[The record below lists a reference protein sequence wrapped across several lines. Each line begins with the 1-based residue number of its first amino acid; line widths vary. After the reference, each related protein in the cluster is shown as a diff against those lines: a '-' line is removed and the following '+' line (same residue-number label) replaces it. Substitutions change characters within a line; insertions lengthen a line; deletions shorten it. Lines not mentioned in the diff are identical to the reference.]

1 MGELYGTC
9 ALLAA
14 VLFFV
19 LLQKFE
25 SRFGKVDKE
34 LGEIKK
40 RMDDLLKAQEKMAS
54 GPVRA
59 KEDVTAETLDN
70 TDILPY
76 VTEEL
81 PDSTVTALKEEKAV
95 EEKAVEG
102 IQPIMAETTPQ
113 KLNASLEKESAEATL
128 QETSPEAP
136 LEIPSVSKRKQVNY
150 EKFIGENLFGKI
162 GILVFVIGV
171 GFFVKYAI
179 DKDWINE
186 TLRTVLGFLT
196 GSALLVVAERLQK
209 KYRTFSSLLAGGAFA
224 VFYLTVAIAFHFYHL
239 FPQTVAFTILIAITL
254 FMSILSILYD
264 RRELAIISLV
274 GGFLAPFL
282 VSTGNGNYLV
292 LFTYMSILNLG
303 MFGLSIYMKWGEL
316 PVIAFVFTY
325 VVMGI
330 FLLTGFTTGSTHIS
344 VHLFIFATL
353 FYFIFLL
360 PILSILRIEAVKKN
374 RGLLLVIITNNFIY
388 LLLGILFL
396 RNMGLPFKS
405 EGLLIAIINLVLVI
419 WLRMSKKDYKF
430 LIYAMLG
437 LVLTFVSITIPIQ
450 LDGNYITLFWAAEM
464 VLLLWLY
471 VKSKIGV
478 YERATQVLM
487 GLTLVSYLMD
497 IYNVLMTSSSSE
509 TIFLNS
515 SFATSLFVGL
525 ATGAFALLMGR
536 YRSLFT
542 EARYLR
548 YTPWNSIMLLAAA
561 AILYYTFMAEF
572 ALHLAGA
579 TRSGMML
586 AFTSAAIFIL
596 SYTFKKRF
604 PIKQYT
610 IPYLTA
616 MGMNVLI
623 YVINIWGDQWVYTS
637 LTPALLRWLAAAF
650 VIANLYYVARQY
662 YTLIGLKTPFTV
674 YLNVLALF
682 LWLTMARSFL
692 LQAGV
697 EDFDAGFSV
706 SLSIAGFI
714 QMALGMRL
722 HQKVLRIISLST
734 FGIVLLKLILKDL
747 WAMPT
752 IGKIIVFIILGLI
765 LLILSFLYQKLK
777 DVLFNKVKAAVHFRT
792 GSLYFIIFVFII
804 FIPVKPRSVSPALQ
818 SVLCHR
824 NS

>member
-1 MGELYGTC
+1 MGDFYGVC

-14 VLFFV
+14 LMFFV
-19 LLQKFE
+19 LIQKFDKK
-25 SRFGKVDKE
+25 FGKVEKE
-34 LGEIKK
+34 LDEIKK
-40 RMDDLLKAQEKMAS
+40 RMDAFLKAQERIAS
-54 GPVRA
+54 DHVQS
-59 KEDVTAETLDN
+59 KENV
-70 TDILPY
+70 
-76 VTEEL
+76 
-81 PDSTVTALKEEKAV
+81 
-95 EEKAVEG
+95 
-102 IQPIMAETTPQ
+102 
-113 KLNASLEKESAEATL
+113 SAEAVEDTCIPPHAANEIPVL
-128 QETSPEAP
+128 KKELLRKEEQLEAP
-136 LEIPSVSKRKQVNY
+136 QGMMAENNVTSEIPVVTPSVRKQKKVNY

-239 FPQTVAFTILIAITL
+239 FPQTVAFIILIVITL
-254 FMSILSILYD
+254 FMSILSVLYD

-274 GGFLAPFL
+274 GGFLAPFI
-282 VSTGNGNYLV
+282 VSSGDGNYMV
-292 LFTYMSILNLG
+292 LFTYISILNLG
-303 MFGLSIYMKWGEL
+303 MFGLSIYKKWGEL

-325 VVMGI
+325 LVMGL
-330 FLLTGFTTGSTHIS
+330 FLLTGYSTGTAIIS
-344 VHLFIFATL
+344 VHLFAFATL

-360 PILSILRIEAVKKN
+360 PILSILRIEAIKKN

-396 RNMGLPFKS
+396 RNMELAFKS
-405 EGLLIAIINLVLVI
+405 EGLLSLFIAIINLVLVI

-471 VKSKIGV
+471 VKSKIWI
-478 YERATQVLM
+478 YERATLVLM
-487 GLTLVSYLMD
+487 GLTLISYLMD
-497 IYNVLMTSSSSE
+497 VSAVILSSSSSD
-509 TIFLNS
+509 TVFLNS

-525 ATGAFALLMGR
+525 AAGAFALMMGH
-536 YRSLFT
+536 YRSLFS
-542 EARYLR
+542 ESRCLR
-548 YTPWNSIMLLAAA
+548 YVPWNPVMLLTSA

-572 ALHLAGA
+572 SLHLAGA

-586 AFTSAAIFIL
+586 VFTSAAILIL
-596 SYTFKKRF
+596 SYAFKKRF
-604 PIKQYT
+604 PIEQCT
-610 IPYLTA
+610 IPYLA
-616 MGMNVLI
+616 GLGINVLI
-623 YVINIWGDQWVYTS
+623 YAINIWGDQWAHMS
-637 LTPALLRWLAAAF
+637 LSPVLLRWLAAAF
-650 VIANLYYVARQY
+650 IIVNLYYVARQY
-662 YTLIGLKTPFTV
+662 YTIIGLKTHSTV
-674 YLNVLALF
+674 YLNVLALL
-682 LWLTMARSFL
+682 LWLTMVRSFL
-692 LQAGV
+692 WQAGV

-706 SLSIAGFI
+706 SLSIAGFV

-765 LLILSFLYQKLK
+765 LLVLSFLDQKLK
-777 DVLFNKVKAAVHFRT
+777 GVLFKNDEDET
-792 GSLYFIIFVFII
+792 D
-804 FIPVKPRSVSPALQ
+804 
-818 SVLCHR
+818 
-824 NS
+824 

>member
-1 MGELYGTC
+1 MGDFYGVC

-14 VLFFV
+14 LMFFV
-19 LLQKFE
+19 LIQKFDKK
-25 SRFGKVDKE
+25 FGKVEKE
-34 LGEIKK
+34 LDEIKK
-40 RMDDLLKAQEKMAS
+40 RMDAFLKAQERIAS
-54 GPVRA
+54 DHVQS
-59 KEDVTAETLDN
+59 KEN
-70 TDILPY
+70 
-76 VTEEL
+76 
-81 PDSTVTALKEEKAV
+81 
-95 EEKAVEG
+95 
-102 IQPIMAETTPQ
+102 
-113 KLNASLEKESAEATL
+113 ESAEAVEDTCIPPHAANEIPVL
-128 QETSPEAP
+128 KKELLRKEEQLEAP
-136 LEIPSVSKRKQVNY
+136 QGMMAENNVTSEIPVVTPSVRKQKKVNY

-239 FPQTVAFTILIAITL
+239 FPQTVAFIILIVITL
-254 FMSILSILYD
+254 FMSILSVLYD

-274 GGFLAPFL
+274 GGFLAPFI
-282 VSTGNGNYLV
+282 VSSGDGNYMV
-292 LFTYMSILNLG
+292 LFTYISILNLG
-303 MFGLSIYMKWGEL
+303 MFGLSIYKKWGEL

-325 VVMGI
+325 LVMGL
-330 FLLTGFTTGSTHIS
+330 FLLTGYSTGTAIIS
-344 VHLFIFATL
+344 VHLFAFATL

-360 PILSILRIEAVKKN
+360 PILSILRIEAIKKN

-396 RNMGLPFKS
+396 RNMELAFKS
-405 EGLLIAIINLVLVI
+405 EGLLSLFIAIINLVLVI

-471 VKSKIGV
+471 VKSKIWI
-478 YERATQVLM
+478 YERATLVLM
-487 GLTLVSYLMD
+487 GLTLISYLMD
-497 IYNVLMTSSSSE
+497 VSAVILSSSSSD
-509 TIFLNS
+509 TVFLNS

-525 ATGAFALLMGR
+525 AAGAFALMMGH
-536 YRSLFT
+536 YRSLFS
-542 EARYLR
+542 ESRCLR
-548 YTPWNSIMLLAAA
+548 YVPWNPVMLLTSA

-572 ALHLAGA
+572 SLHLAGA

-586 AFTSAAIFIL
+586 VFTSAAILIL
-596 SYTFKKRF
+596 SYAFKKRF
-604 PIKQYT
+604 PIEQCT
-610 IPYLTA
+610 IPYLA
-616 MGMNVLI
+616 GLGINVLI
-623 YVINIWGDQWVYTS
+623 YAINIWGDQWAHMS
-637 LTPALLRWLAAAF
+637 LSPVLLRWLAAAF
-650 VIANLYYVARQY
+650 IIVNLYYVARQY
-662 YTLIGLKTPFTV
+662 YTIIGLKTHSTV
-674 YLNVLALF
+674 YLNVLALL
-682 LWLTMARSFL
+682 LWLTMVRSFL
-692 LQAGV
+692 WQAGV

-706 SLSIAGFI
+706 SLSIAGFV

-765 LLILSFLYQKLK
+765 LLVLSFLYQKLK
-777 DVLFNKVKAAVHFRT
+777 GVLFKNDEDET
-792 GSLYFIIFVFII
+792 D
-804 FIPVKPRSVSPALQ
+804 
-818 SVLCHR
+818 
-824 NS
+824 

>member
-1 MGELYGTC
+1 MGDFYGVC

-14 VLFFV
+14 LMFFV
-19 LLQKFE
+19 LIQKFDKK
-25 SRFGKVDKE
+25 FGKVEKE
-34 LGEIKK
+34 LDEIKK
-40 RMDDLLKAQEKMAS
+40 RMDAFLKAQERIAS
-54 GPVRA
+54 DHVQS
-59 KEDVTAETLDN
+59 KENV
-70 TDILPY
+70 
-76 VTEEL
+76 
-81 PDSTVTALKEEKAV
+81 
-95 EEKAVEG
+95 
-102 IQPIMAETTPQ
+102 
-113 KLNASLEKESAEATL
+113 SAEAVEDTCIPPHAANEIPVPKKEL
-128 QETSPEAP
+128 LRKEEQLEAP
-136 LEIPSVSKRKQVNY
+136 QGMMAENNVTSEIPVVTPSVRKQKKVNY

-303 MFGLSIYMKWGEL
+303 MFGLSIYQKWGEL

-360 PILSILRIEAVKKN
+360 PILSILRVEAVKKN

-405 EGLLIAIINLVLVI
+405 EGLLSLLIAIINLVLVI

-525 ATGAFALLMGR
+525 ATRAFALLMGR

-596 SYTFKKRF
+596 SYAFKKRF

-623 YVINIWGDQWVYTS
+623 YAINIWGDQWVYTS
-637 LTPALLRWLAAAF
+637 LTPALLRWFAAAF

-734 FGIVLLKLILKDL
+734 FGIVLLKLVLKDL

-777 DVLFNKVKAAVHFRT
+777 DVLFKNDEDET
-792 GSLYFIIFVFII
+792 D
-804 FIPVKPRSVSPALQ
+804 
-818 SVLCHR
+818 
-824 NS
+824 

>member
-1 MGELYGTC
+1 MGELYGTW

-95 EEKAVEG
+95 EEKTVEG

-303 MFGLSIYMKWGEL
+303 MFGLSIYQKWGEL

-360 PILSILRIEAVKKN
+360 PILSILRVEAVKKN

-405 EGLLIAIINLVLVI
+405 EGLLSLLIAIINLVLVI

-596 SYTFKKRF
+596 SYFKKRF

-623 YVINIWGDQWVYTS
+623 YAINIWGDQWVYTS

-777 DVLFNKVKAAVHFRT
+777 DVLFKNDEDET
-792 GSLYFIIFVFII
+792 D
-804 FIPVKPRSVSPALQ
+804 
-818 SVLCHR
+818 
-824 NS
+824 

>member
-1 MGELYGTC
+1 MGDFYGVC

-14 VLFFV
+14 LMFFV
-19 LLQKFE
+19 LIQKFDKK
-25 SRFGKVDKE
+25 FGKVEKE
-34 LGEIKK
+34 LDEIKK
-40 RMDDLLKAQEKMAS
+40 RMDAFLKAQERIAS
-54 GPVRA
+54 DHVQS
-59 KEDVTAETLDN
+59 KENV
-70 TDILPY
+70 
-76 VTEEL
+76 
-81 PDSTVTALKEEKAV
+81 
-95 EEKAVEG
+95 
-102 IQPIMAETTPQ
+102 
-113 KLNASLEKESAEATL
+113 SAEAVEDTCIPPHAANEIPVPKKEL
-128 QETSPEAP
+128 LRKEEQLEAP
-136 LEIPSVSKRKQVNY
+136 QGMMAENNVTSEIPVVTPSVRKQKKVNY

-239 FPQTVAFTILIAITL
+239 FPQTVAFIILIVITL
-254 FMSILSILYD
+254 FMSILSVLYD

-274 GGFLAPFL
+274 GGFLAPFI
-282 VSTGNGNYLV
+282 VSSGDGNYMV
-292 LFTYMSILNLG
+292 LFTYISILNLG
-303 MFGLSIYMKWGEL
+303 MFGLSIYKKWGEL

-325 VVMGI
+325 LVMGL
-330 FLLTGFTTGSTHIS
+330 FLLTGYSTGTAIIS
-344 VHLFIFATL
+344 VHLFAFATL

-360 PILSILRIEAVKKN
+360 PILSILRIEAIKKN

-396 RNMGLPFKS
+396 RNMELAFKS
-405 EGLLIAIINLVLVI
+405 EGLLSLFIAIINLVLVI

-471 VKSKIGV
+471 VKSKIWI
-478 YERATQVLM
+478 YERATLVLM
-487 GLTLVSYLMD
+487 GLTLISYLMD
-497 IYNVLMTSSSSE
+497 VSAVILSSSSSD
-509 TIFLNS
+509 TVFLNS

-525 ATGAFALLMGR
+525 AAGAFALMMGH
-536 YRSLFT
+536 YRSLFS
-542 EARYLR
+542 ESRCLR
-548 YTPWNSIMLLAAA
+548 YVPWNPVMLLTSA

-572 ALHLAGA
+572 SLHLAGA

-586 AFTSAAIFIL
+586 VFTSAAILIL
-596 SYTFKKRF
+596 SYAFKKRF
-604 PIKQYT
+604 PIEQCT
-610 IPYLTA
+610 IPYLA
-616 MGMNVLI
+616 GLGINVLI
-623 YVINIWGDQWVYTS
+623 YAINIWGDQWAHMS
-637 LTPALLRWLAAAF
+637 LSPVLLRWLAAAF
-650 VIANLYYVARQY
+650 IIVNLYYVARQY
-662 YTLIGLKTPFTV
+662 YTIIGLKTHSTV
-674 YLNVLALF
+674 YLNVLALL
-682 LWLTMARSFL
+682 LWLTMVRSFL
-692 LQAGV
+692 WQAGV

-706 SLSIAGFI
+706 SLSIAGFV

-765 LLILSFLYQKLK
+765 LLVLSFLYQKLK
-777 DVLFNKVKAAVHFRT
+777 GVLFKNDEDET
-792 GSLYFIIFVFII
+792 D
-804 FIPVKPRSVSPALQ
+804 
-818 SVLCHR
+818 
-824 NS
+824 

>member
-1 MGELYGTC
+1 MGDFYGVC

-14 VLFFV
+14 LMFFV
-19 LLQKFE
+19 LIQKFDKK
-25 SRFGKVDKE
+25 FGKVEKE
-34 LGEIKK
+34 LDEIKK
-40 RMDDLLKAQEKMAS
+40 RMDAFLKAQERIAS
-54 GPVRA
+54 DHVQS
-59 KEDVTAETLDN
+59 KENV
-70 TDILPY
+70 
-76 VTEEL
+76 
-81 PDSTVTALKEEKAV
+81 
-95 EEKAVEG
+95 
-102 IQPIMAETTPQ
+102 
-113 KLNASLEKESAEATL
+113 SAEAVEDTCIPPHAANEIPVPKKEL
-128 QETSPEAP
+128 LRKEEQLEAP
-136 LEIPSVSKRKQVNY
+136 QGMMAENNVTSEIPVVTPSVRKQKKVNY

-239 FPQTVAFTILIAITL
+239 FPQTVAFIILIVITL
-254 FMSILSILYD
+254 FMSILSVLYD

-274 GGFLAPFL
+274 GGFLAPFI
-282 VSTGNGNYLV
+282 VSSGDGNYMV
-292 LFTYMSILNLG
+292 LFTYISILNLG
-303 MFGLSIYMKWGEL
+303 MFGLSIYKKWGEL

-325 VVMGI
+325 LVMGL
-330 FLLTGFTTGSTHIS
+330 FLLTGYSTGTAIIS
-344 VHLFIFATL
+344 VHLFAFATL

-360 PILSILRIEAVKKN
+360 PILSILRIEAIKKN

-396 RNMGLPFKS
+396 RNMELAFKS
-405 EGLLIAIINLVLVI
+405 EGLLSLFIAIINLVLVI

-471 VKSKIGV
+471 VKSKIWI
-478 YERATQVLM
+478 YERATLVLM
-487 GLTLVSYLMD
+487 GLTLISYLMD
-497 IYNVLMTSSSSE
+497 VSAVILSSPSSD

-525 ATGAFALLMGR
+525 AAGAFALMMGH
-536 YRSLFT
+536 YRSLFS
-542 EARYLR
+542 EARCLR
-548 YTPWNSIMLLAAA
+548 YVPWNPVMLLTSA

-572 ALHLAGA
+572 SLHLAGA

-586 AFTSAAIFIL
+586 VFTSAAILIL
-596 SYTFKKRF
+596 SYAFKKRF
-604 PIKQYT
+604 PIEQCT
-610 IPYLTA
+610 IPYLA
-616 MGMNVLI
+616 GLGVNVLI
-623 YVINIWGDQWVYTS
+623 YAINIWGDQWAHMS
-637 LTPALLRWLAAAF
+637 LPPVLLRWLAAAF
-650 VIANLYYVARQY
+650 IIVNLYYVARQY
-662 YTLIGLKTPFTV
+662 YTIIGLKIHFTV
-674 YLNVLALF
+674 YLNVLALL

-692 LQAGV
+692 WQAGV

-706 SLSIAGFI
+706 SLSIAGFV

-765 LLILSFLYQKLK
+765 LLVLSFLYQKLK
-777 DVLFNKVKAAVHFRT
+777 GVLFKNDEDET
-792 GSLYFIIFVFII
+792 D
-804 FIPVKPRSVSPALQ
+804 
-818 SVLCHR
+818 
-824 NS
+824 

>member
-1 MGELYGTC
+1 MGDFYGVC

-14 VLFFV
+14 LMFFV
-19 LLQKFE
+19 LIQKFDKK
-25 SRFGKVDKE
+25 FGKVEKE
-34 LGEIKK
+34 LDEIKK
-40 RMDDLLKAQEKMAS
+40 RMDAFLKAQERIAS
-54 GPVRA
+54 DHVQS
-59 KEDVTAETLDN
+59 KENV
-70 TDILPY
+70 
-76 VTEEL
+76 
-81 PDSTVTALKEEKAV
+81 
-95 EEKAVEG
+95 
-102 IQPIMAETTPQ
+102 
-113 KLNASLEKESAEATL
+113 SAEAVEDTCIPPHAANEIPVPKKEL
-128 QETSPEAP
+128 LRKEEQLEAP
-136 LEIPSVSKRKQVNY
+136 QGMMAENNVTSEIPVVTPSVRKQKKVNY

-239 FPQTVAFTILIAITL
+239 FPQTVAFIILIVITL
-254 FMSILSILYD
+254 FMSILSVLYD

-274 GGFLAPFL
+274 GGFLAPFI
-282 VSTGNGNYLV
+282 VSSGDGNYMV
-292 LFTYMSILNLG
+292 LFTYISILNLG
-303 MFGLSIYMKWGEL
+303 MFGLSIYKKWGEL

-325 VVMGI
+325 LVMGL
-330 FLLTGFTTGSTHIS
+330 FLLTGYSTGTAIIS
-344 VHLFIFATL
+344 VHLFAFATL

-360 PILSILRIEAVKKN
+360 PILSILRIKAIKKN

-396 RNMGLPFKS
+396 RNMELAFKS
-405 EGLLIAIINLVLVI
+405 EGLLSLFIAIINLVLVI

-471 VKSKIGV
+471 VKSKIWI
-478 YERATQVLM
+478 YERATLVLM
-487 GLTLVSYLMD
+487 GLTLISYLMD
-497 IYNVLMTSSSSE
+497 VSAVILSSPSSD

-525 ATGAFALLMGR
+525 AAGAFALMMGH
-536 YRSLFT
+536 YRSLFS
-542 EARYLR
+542 EARCLR
-548 YTPWNSIMLLAAA
+548 YVPWNPVMLLTSA

-572 ALHLAGA
+572 SLHLAGA

-586 AFTSAAIFIL
+586 VFTSAAILIL
-596 SYTFKKRF
+596 SYAFKKRF
-604 PIKQYT
+604 PIEQCT
-610 IPYLTA
+610 IPYLA
-616 MGMNVLI
+616 GLGVNVLI
-623 YVINIWGDQWVYTS
+623 YAINIWGDQWAHMS
-637 LTPALLRWLAAAF
+637 LPPVLLRWLAAAF
-650 VIANLYYVARQY
+650 IIVNLYYVARQY
-662 YTLIGLKTPFTV
+662 YTIIGLKIHFTV
-674 YLNVLALF
+674 YLNVLALL

-692 LQAGV
+692 WQAGV

-706 SLSIAGFI
+706 SLSIAGFV

-765 LLILSFLYQKLK
+765 LLVLSFLYQKLK
-777 DVLFNKVKAAVHFRT
+777 GVLFKNDEDET
-792 GSLYFIIFVFII
+792 D
-804 FIPVKPRSVSPALQ
+804 
-818 SVLCHR
+818 
-824 NS
+824 

>member
-76 VTEEL
+76 ATEEL

-95 EEKAVEG
+95 EEKTVEG

-113 KLNASLEKESAEATL
+113 KLNASLEKESAEVTL

-136 LEIPSVSKRKQVNY
+136 FEILSASKRKQVNY

-344 VHLFIFATL
+344 VHLFISATL

-405 EGLLIAIINLVLVI
+405 EGLLSLLIAIINLVLVI

-536 YRSLFT
+536 YR
-542 EARYLR
+542 YLR

-596 SYTFKKRF
+596 SYAFKKRF

-623 YVINIWGDQWVYTS
+623 YAINIWGDQWVYTS
-637 LTPALLRWLAAAF
+637 LTPALLRWFAAAF

-734 FGIVLLKLILKDL
+734 FGIVLLKLVLKDL

-777 DVLFNKVKAAVHFRT
+777 DVLFKNDEDET
-792 GSLYFIIFVFII
+792 D
-804 FIPVKPRSVSPALQ
+804 
-818 SVLCHR
+818 
-824 NS
+824 

>member
-1 MGELYGTC
+1 MGDFYGVC

-14 VLFFV
+14 LMFFV
-19 LLQKFE
+19 LIQKFDKK
-25 SRFGKVDKE
+25 FGKVEKE
-34 LGEIKK
+34 LDEIKK
-40 RMDDLLKAQEKMAS
+40 RMDAFLKAQERIAS
-54 GPVRA
+54 DHVQS
-59 KEDVTAETLDN
+59 KENV
-70 TDILPY
+70 
-76 VTEEL
+76 
-81 PDSTVTALKEEKAV
+81 
-95 EEKAVEG
+95 
-102 IQPIMAETTPQ
+102 
-113 KLNASLEKESAEATL
+113 SAEAVEDTCIPPHAANEIPVPKKEL
-128 QETSPEAP
+128 LRKEEQLEAP
-136 LEIPSVSKRKQVNY
+136 QGMMAENNVTSEIPVVTPSVRKQKKVNY

-171 GFFVKYAI
+171 SFFVKYAI

-239 FPQTVAFTILIAITL
+239 FPQTVAFIILIVITL
-254 FMSILSILYD
+254 FMSILSVLYD

-274 GGFLAPFL
+274 GGFLAPFI
-282 VSTGNGNYLV
+282 VSSGDGNYMV
-292 LFTYMSILNLG
+292 LFTYISILNLG
-303 MFGLSIYMKWGEL
+303 MFGLSIYKKWGEL

-325 VVMGI
+325 VVMGL
-330 FLLTGFTTGSTHIS
+330 FLLTGYSTGTAIIS
-344 VHLFIFATL
+344 VHLFAFATL

-360 PILSILRIEAVKKN
+360 PILSILRIEAIKKN

-396 RNMGLPFKS
+396 RNMELAFKS
-405 EGLLIAIINLVLVI
+405 EGLLSLFIAIINLVLVI

-471 VKSKIGV
+471 VKSKIWI
-478 YERATQVLM
+478 YERATLVLM
-487 GLTLVSYLMD
+487 GLTLISYLMD
-497 IYNVLMTSSSSE
+497 VSAVILSSSSSD
-509 TIFLNS
+509 TVFLNS

-525 ATGAFALLMGR
+525 AAGAFALMMGH
-536 YRSLFT
+536 YRSLFS
-542 EARYLR
+542 ESRCLR
-548 YTPWNSIMLLAAA
+548 YVPWNPVMLLTSA

-572 ALHLAGA
+572 SLHLAGA

-586 AFTSAAIFIL
+586 VFTSAAILIL
-596 SYTFKKRF
+596 SYAFKKRF
-604 PIKQYT
+604 PIEQCT
-610 IPYLTA
+610 IPYLA
-616 MGMNVLI
+616 GLGVNVLI
-623 YVINIWGDQWVYTS
+623 YAINIWGDQWAHMS
-637 LTPALLRWLAAAF
+637 LPPVLLRWLAAAF
-650 VIANLYYVARQY
+650 IIVNLYYVARQY
-662 YTLIGLKTPFTV
+662 YTIIGLKIHFTV
-674 YLNVLALF
+674 YLNVLALL

-692 LQAGV
+692 WQAGV

-706 SLSIAGFI
+706 SLSIAGFV

-765 LLILSFLYQKLK
+765 LLVLSFLYQKLK
-777 DVLFNKVKAAVHFRT
+777 GVLFKNDEDET
-792 GSLYFIIFVFII
+792 D
-804 FIPVKPRSVSPALQ
+804 
-818 SVLCHR
+818 
-824 NS
+824 

>member
-1 MGELYGTC
+1 MGDFYGVC

-14 VLFFV
+14 LMFFV
-19 LLQKFE
+19 LIQKFDKK
-25 SRFGKVDKE
+25 FGKVEKE
-34 LGEIKK
+34 LDEIKK
-40 RMDDLLKAQEKMAS
+40 RMDAFLKAQERIAS
-54 GPVRA
+54 DHVQS
-59 KEDVTAETLDN
+59 KENV
-70 TDILPY
+70 
-76 VTEEL
+76 
-81 PDSTVTALKEEKAV
+81 
-95 EEKAVEG
+95 
-102 IQPIMAETTPQ
+102 
-113 KLNASLEKESAEATL
+113 SAEAVEDTCIPPHAANEIPVL
-128 QETSPEAP
+128 KKELLRKEEQLEAP
-136 LEIPSVSKRKQVNY
+136 QGMMAENNVTSEIPVVTPSVRKQKKVNY

-239 FPQTVAFTILIAITL
+239 FPQTVAFIILIVITL
-254 FMSILSILYD
+254 FMSILSVLYD

-274 GGFLAPFL
+274 GGFLAPFI
-282 VSTGNGNYLV
+282 VSSGDGNYMV
-292 LFTYMSILNLG
+292 LFTYISILNLG
-303 MFGLSIYMKWGEL
+303 MFGLSIYKKWGEL

-325 VVMGI
+325 LVMGL
-330 FLLTGFTTGSTHIS
+330 FLLTGYSTGTAIIS
-344 VHLFIFATL
+344 VHLFAFATL

-360 PILSILRIEAVKKN
+360 PILSILRIEAIKKN

-396 RNMGLPFKS
+396 RNMELAFKS
-405 EGLLIAIINLVLVI
+405 EGLLSLFIAIINLVLVI

-471 VKSKIGV
+471 VKSKIWI
-478 YERATQVLM
+478 YERATLVLM
-487 GLTLVSYLMD
+487 GLTLISYLMD
-497 IYNVLMTSSSSE
+497 VSAVILSSSSSD
-509 TIFLNS
+509 TVFLNS

-525 ATGAFALLMGR
+525 AAGAFALMMGH
-536 YRSLFT
+536 YRSLFS
-542 EARYLR
+542 ESRCLR
-548 YTPWNSIMLLAAA
+548 YVPWNPVMLLTSA

-572 ALHLAGA
+572 SLHLAGA

-586 AFTSAAIFIL
+586 VFTSAAILIL
-596 SYTFKKRF
+596 SYAFKKRF
-604 PIKQYT
+604 PIEQCT
-610 IPYLTA
+610 IPYLA
-616 MGMNVLI
+616 GLGINVLI
-623 YVINIWGDQWVYTS
+623 YAINIWGDQWAHMS
-637 LTPALLRWLAAAF
+637 LSPVLLRWMAAAF
-650 VIANLYYVARQY
+650 IIVNLYYVARQY
-662 YTLIGLKTPFTV
+662 YTIIGLKIHFTV
-674 YLNVLALF
+674 YLNVLALL

-692 LQAGV
+692 WQAGV

-706 SLSIAGFI
+706 SLSIAGFV

-765 LLILSFLYQKLK
+765 LLVLSFLYQKLK
-777 DVLFNKVKAAVHFRT
+777 GVLFKNDEDET
-792 GSLYFIIFVFII
+792 D
-804 FIPVKPRSVSPALQ
+804 
-818 SVLCHR
+818 
-824 NS
+824 

>member
-1 MGELYGTC
+1 MGDFYGVC

-14 VLFFV
+14 LMFFV
-19 LLQKFE
+19 LIQKFDKK
-25 SRFGKVDKE
+25 FGKVEKE
-34 LGEIKK
+34 LDEIKK
-40 RMDDLLKAQEKMAS
+40 RMDAFLKAQERIAS
-54 GPVRA
+54 DHVQS
-59 KEDVTAETLDN
+59 KENV
-70 TDILPY
+70 
-76 VTEEL
+76 
-81 PDSTVTALKEEKAV
+81 
-95 EEKAVEG
+95 
-102 IQPIMAETTPQ
+102 
-113 KLNASLEKESAEATL
+113 SAEAVEDTCIPPHAANEIPVPKKEL
-128 QETSPEAP
+128 LRKEEQLEAP
-136 LEIPSVSKRKQVNY
+136 QGMMAENNVTSEIPVVTPSVRKQKKVNY

-239 FPQTVAFTILIAITL
+239 FPQTVAFIILIVITL
-254 FMSILSILYD
+254 FMSILSVLYD

-274 GGFLAPFL
+274 GGFLAPFI
-282 VSTGNGNYLV
+282 VSSGDGNYMV
-292 LFTYMSILNLG
+292 LFTYISILNLG
-303 MFGLSIYMKWGEL
+303 MFGLSIYKKWGEL

-325 VVMGI
+325 LVMGL
-330 FLLTGFTTGSTHIS
+330 FLLTGYSTGTAIIS
-344 VHLFIFATL
+344 VHLFAFATL

-360 PILSILRIEAVKKN
+360 TILSILRIEAIKKN

-396 RNMGLPFKS
+396 RNMELAFKS
-405 EGLLIAIINLVLVI
+405 EGLLSLFIAIINLVLVI

-471 VKSKIGV
+471 VKSKIWI
-478 YERATQVLM
+478 YERATLVLM
-487 GLTLVSYLMD
+487 GLTLISYLMD
-497 IYNVLMTSSSSE
+497 VSAVILSSPSSD

-525 ATGAFALLMGR
+525 AAGAFALMMGH
-536 YRSLFT
+536 YRSLFS
-542 EARYLR
+542 EARCLR
-548 YTPWNSIMLLAAA
+548 YVPWNPVMLLTSA

-572 ALHLAGA
+572 SLHLAGA

-586 AFTSAAIFIL
+586 VFTSAAILIL
-596 SYTFKKRF
+596 SYAFKKRF
-604 PIKQYT
+604 PIEQCT
-610 IPYLTA
+610 IPYLA
-616 MGMNVLI
+616 GLGVNVLI
-623 YVINIWGDQWVYTS
+623 YAINIWGDQWAHMS
-637 LTPALLRWLAAAF
+637 LPPVLLRWLAAAF
-650 VIANLYYVARQY
+650 IIVNLYYVARQY
-662 YTLIGLKTPFTV
+662 YTIIGLKIHFTV
-674 YLNVLALF
+674 YLNVLALL

-692 LQAGV
+692 WQAGV

-706 SLSIAGFI
+706 SLSIAGFV

-765 LLILSFLYQKLK
+765 LLVLSFLYQKLK
-777 DVLFNKVKAAVHFRT
+777 GVLFKNDEDET
-792 GSLYFIIFVFII
+792 D
-804 FIPVKPRSVSPALQ
+804 
-818 SVLCHR
+818 
-824 NS
+824 

>member
-239 FPQTVAFTILIAITL
+239 FPQTVAFIILIATTL

-405 EGLLIAIINLVLVI
+405 EGLLSLLIAIINLVLVI

-561 AILYYTFMAEF
+561 AILYYT
-572 ALHLAGA
+572 
-579 TRSGMML
+579 RSGMML

-637 LTPALLRWLAAAF
+637 LTPALLRWFAAAF

-777 DVLFNKVKAAVHFRT
+777 DVLFKNDEDET
-792 GSLYFIIFVFII
+792 D
-804 FIPVKPRSVSPALQ
+804 
-818 SVLCHR
+818 
-824 NS
+824 

>member
-34 LGEIKK
+34 LGEI
-40 RMDDLLKAQEKMAS
+40 KAQEKMAS

-405 EGLLIAIINLVLVI
+405 EGLLSLLIAIINLVLVI

-596 SYTFKKRF
+596 SYAFKKRF

-623 YVINIWGDQWVYTS
+623 YAINIWGDQWVYTS
-637 LTPALLRWLAAAF
+637 LTPALLRWFAAAF

-734 FGIVLLKLILKDL
+734 FGIVLLKLVLKDL

-777 DVLFNKVKAAVHFRT
+777 DVLFKNDEDET
-792 GSLYFIIFVFII
+792 D
-804 FIPVKPRSVSPALQ
+804 
-818 SVLCHR
+818 
-824 NS
+824 

>member
-1 MGELYGTC
+1 MPH
-9 ALLAA
+9 
-14 VLFFV
+14 FV
-19 LLQKFE
+19 LSPVTCIPPHAANEIPVPK
-25 SRFGKVDKE
+25 KE
-34 LGEIKK
+34 LL
-40 RMDDLLKAQEKMAS
+40 R
-54 GPVRA
+54 
-59 KEDVTAETLDN
+59 
-70 TDILPY
+70 
-76 VTEEL
+76 
-81 PDSTVTALKEEKAV
+81 KEEQLEAPQ
-95 EEKAVEG
+95 G
-102 IQPIMAETTPQ
+102 MMAE
-113 KLNASLEKESAEATL
+113 NNV
-128 QETSPEAP
+128 TS
-136 LEIPSVSKRKQVNY
+136 EIPVVTPSVRKQKKVNY

-239 FPQTVAFTILIAITL
+239 FPQTVAFIILIVITL
-254 FMSILSILYD
+254 FMSILSVLYD

-274 GGFLAPFL
+274 GGFLAPFI
-282 VSTGNGNYLV
+282 VSSGDGNYMV
-292 LFTYMSILNLG
+292 LFTYISILNLG
-303 MFGLSIYMKWGEL
+303 MFGLSIYKKWGEL

-325 VVMGI
+325 LVMGL
-330 FLLTGFTTGSTHIS
+330 FLLTGYSTGTAIIS
-344 VHLFIFATL
+344 VHLFAFATL

-360 PILSILRIEAVKKN
+360 PILSILRIEAIKKN

-396 RNMGLPFKS
+396 RNMELAFKS
-405 EGLLIAIINLVLVI
+405 EGLLSLFIAIINLVLVI

-471 VKSKIGV
+471 VKSKIWI
-478 YERATQVLM
+478 YERATLVLM
-487 GLTLVSYLMD
+487 GLTLISYLMD
-497 IYNVLMTSSSSE
+497 VSAVILSSPSSD

-525 ATGAFALLMGR
+525 AAGAFALMMGH
-536 YRSLFT
+536 YRSLFS
-542 EARYLR
+542 EARCLR
-548 YTPWNSIMLLAAA
+548 YVPWNPVMLLTSA

-572 ALHLAGA
+572 SLHLAGA

-586 AFTSAAIFIL
+586 VFTSAAILIL
-596 SYTFKKRF
+596 SYAFKKRF
-604 PIKQYT
+604 PIEQCT
-610 IPYLTA
+610 IPYLA
-616 MGMNVLI
+616 GLGVNVLI
-623 YVINIWGDQWVYTS
+623 YAINIWGDQWAHMS
-637 LTPALLRWLAAAF
+637 LPPVLLRWLAAAF
-650 VIANLYYVARQY
+650 IIVNLYYVARQY
-662 YTLIGLKTPFTV
+662 YTIIGLKIHFTV
-674 YLNVLALF
+674 YLNVLALL

-692 LQAGV
+692 WQAGV

-706 SLSIAGFI
+706 SLSIAGFV

-765 LLILSFLYQKLK
+765 LLVLSFLYQKLK
-777 DVLFNKVKAAVHFRT
+777 GVLFKNDEDET
-792 GSLYFIIFVFII
+792 D
-804 FIPVKPRSVSPALQ
+804 
-818 SVLCHR
+818 
-824 NS
+824 

>member
-1 MGELYGTC
+1 M
-9 ALLAA
+9 
-14 VLFFV
+14 FFV
-19 LLQKFE
+19 LIQKFDKK
-25 SRFGKVDKE
+25 FGKVEKE
-34 LGEIKK
+34 LDEIKK
-40 RMDDLLKAQEKMAS
+40 RMDAFLKAQERIAS
-54 GPVRA
+54 DHVQS
-59 KEDVTAETLDN
+59 KENV
-70 TDILPY
+70 
-76 VTEEL
+76 
-81 PDSTVTALKEEKAV
+81 
-95 EEKAVEG
+95 
-102 IQPIMAETTPQ
+102 
-113 KLNASLEKESAEATL
+113 SAEAVEDTCIPPHAANEIPVL
-128 QETSPEAP
+128 KKELLRKEEQLEAP
-136 LEIPSVSKRKQVNY
+136 QGMMAENNVTSEIPVVTPSVRKQKKVNY

-239 FPQTVAFTILIAITL
+239 FPQTVAFIILIVITL
-254 FMSILSILYD
+254 FMSILSVLYD

-274 GGFLAPFL
+274 GGFLAPFI
-282 VSTGNGNYLV
+282 VSSGDGNYMV
-292 LFTYMSILNLG
+292 LFTYISILNLG
-303 MFGLSIYMKWGEL
+303 MFGLSIYKKWGEL

-325 VVMGI
+325 LVMGL
-330 FLLTGFTTGSTHIS
+330 FLLTGYSTGTAIIS
-344 VHLFIFATL
+344 VHLFAFATL

-360 PILSILRIEAVKKN
+360 PILSILRIEAIKKN

-396 RNMGLPFKS
+396 RNMELAFKS
-405 EGLLIAIINLVLVI
+405 EGLLSLFIAIINLVLVI

-471 VKSKIGV
+471 VKSKIWI
-478 YERATQVLM
+478 YERATLVLM
-487 GLTLVSYLMD
+487 GLTLISYLMD
-497 IYNVLMTSSSSE
+497 VSAVILSSSSSD
-509 TIFLNS
+509 TVFLNS

-525 ATGAFALLMGR
+525 AAGAFALMMGH
-536 YRSLFT
+536 YRSLFS
-542 EARYLR
+542 ESRCLR
-548 YTPWNSIMLLAAA
+548 YVPWNPVMLLTSA

-572 ALHLAGA
+572 SLHLAGA

-586 AFTSAAIFIL
+586 VFTSAAILIL
-596 SYTFKKRF
+596 SYAFKKRF
-604 PIKQYT
+604 PIEQCT
-610 IPYLTA
+610 IPYLA
-616 MGMNVLI
+616 GLGINVLI
-623 YVINIWGDQWVYTS
+623 YAINIWGDQWAHMS
-637 LTPALLRWLAAAF
+637 LSPVLLRWLAAAF
-650 VIANLYYVARQY
+650 IIVNLYYVARQY
-662 YTLIGLKTPFTV
+662 YTIIGLKTHSTV
-674 YLNVLALF
+674 YLNVLALL
-682 LWLTMARSFL
+682 LWLTMVRSFL
-692 LQAGV
+692 WQAGV

-706 SLSIAGFI
+706 SLSIAGFV

-765 LLILSFLYQKLK
+765 LLVLSFLYQKLK
-777 DVLFNKVKAAVHFRT
+777 GVLFKNDEDET
-792 GSLYFIIFVFII
+792 D
-804 FIPVKPRSVSPALQ
+804 
-818 SVLCHR
+818 
-824 NS
+824 

>member
-1 MGELYGTC
+1 MGDFYGVC

-14 VLFFV
+14 LMFFV
-19 LLQKFE
+19 LIQKFDKK
-25 SRFGKVDKE
+25 FGKVEKE
-34 LGEIKK
+34 LDEIKK
-40 RMDDLLKAQEKMAS
+40 RMDAFLKAQERIAS
-54 GPVRA
+54 DHVQS
-59 KEDVTAETLDN
+59 KENV
-70 TDILPY
+70 
-76 VTEEL
+76 
-81 PDSTVTALKEEKAV
+81 
-95 EEKAVEG
+95 
-102 IQPIMAETTPQ
+102 
-113 KLNASLEKESAEATL
+113 SAEAVEDTCIPPHAANEIPVPKKEL
-128 QETSPEAP
+128 LRKEEQLEAP
-136 LEIPSVSKRKQVNY
+136 QGMMAENNVTSEIPVVTPSVRKQKKVNY

-239 FPQTVAFTILIAITL
+239 FPQTVAFIILIVITL
-254 FMSILSILYD
+254 FMSILSVLYD
-264 RRELAIISLV
+264 RRELSIISLV

-292 LFTYMSILNLG
+292 LFTYISILNLG
-303 MFGLSIYMKWGEL
+303 MFGLSIYKKWGEL

-325 VVMGI
+325 LVMGL
-330 FLLTGFTTGSTHIS
+330 FLLTGYSTGTAIIS
-344 VHLFIFATL
+344 VHLFAFATL

-360 PILSILRIEAVKKN
+360 PILSILRIEAIKKN

-396 RNMGLPFKS
+396 RNMELAFKS
-405 EGLLIAIINLVLVI
+405 EGLLSLFIAIINLVLVI

-471 VKSKIGV
+471 VKSKIWI
-478 YERATQVLM
+478 YERATLVLM
-487 GLTLVSYLMD
+487 GLTLISYLMD
-497 IYNVLMTSSSSE
+497 VSAVILSSPSSD

-525 ATGAFALLMGR
+525 AAGAFALMMGH
-536 YRSLFT
+536 YRSLFS
-542 EARYLR
+542 EARCLR
-548 YTPWNSIMLLAAA
+548 YVPWNPVMLLTSA

-572 ALHLAGA
+572 SLHLAGA

-586 AFTSAAIFIL
+586 VFTSAAILIL
-596 SYTFKKRF
+596 SYAFKKRF
-604 PIKQYT
+604 PIEQCT
-610 IPYLTA
+610 IPYLA
-616 MGMNVLI
+616 GLGVNVLI
-623 YVINIWGDQWVYTS
+623 YAINIWGDQWEHMS
-637 LTPALLRWLAAAF
+637 LPPVLLRWLAAAF
-650 VIANLYYVARQY
+650 IIVNLYYVARQY
-662 YTLIGLKTPFTV
+662 YTIIGLKIHFTV
-674 YLNVLALF
+674 YLNVLALL

-692 LQAGV
+692 WQTGV

-706 SLSIAGFI
+706 SLSIAGFV

-765 LLILSFLYQKLK
+765 LLVLSFLYQKLK
-777 DVLFNKVKAAVHFRT
+777 GVLFKNDEDET
-792 GSLYFIIFVFII
+792 D
-804 FIPVKPRSVSPALQ
+804 
-818 SVLCHR
+818 
-824 NS
+824 

>member
-1 MGELYGTC
+1 MGDFYGVC

-14 VLFFV
+14 LMFFV
-19 LLQKFE
+19 LIQKFDKK
-25 SRFGKVDKE
+25 FGKVEKE
-34 LGEIKK
+34 LDEIKK
-40 RMDDLLKAQEKMAS
+40 RMDAFLKAQERIAS
-54 GPVRA
+54 DHVQS
-59 KEDVTAETLDN
+59 KENV
-70 TDILPY
+70 
-76 VTEEL
+76 
-81 PDSTVTALKEEKAV
+81 
-95 EEKAVEG
+95 
-102 IQPIMAETTPQ
+102 
-113 KLNASLEKESAEATL
+113 SAEAVEDTCIPPHAANEIPVPKNEL
-128 QETSPEAP
+128 LRKEEQLEAP
-136 LEIPSVSKRKQVNY
+136 QGMMAENNVTSEIPVVTPSVRKQKKVNY

-179 DKDWINE
+179 DKEWINE

-239 FPQTVAFTILIAITL
+239 FPQTVAFIILIVITL
-254 FMSILSILYD
+254 FMSILSVLYD

-292 LFTYMSILNLG
+292 LFTYISILNLG
-303 MFGLSIYMKWGEL
+303 MFGLSIYKKWGEL

-325 VVMGI
+325 LVMGL
-330 FLLTGFTTGSTHIS
+330 FLLTGYSTGTAIIS
-344 VHLFIFATL
+344 VHLFAFATL

-360 PILSILRIEAVKKN
+360 PILSILRIEAIKKN

-396 RNMGLPFKS
+396 RNMELAFKS
-405 EGLLIAIINLVLVI
+405 EGLLSLFIAIINLVLVI

-471 VKSKIGV
+471 VKSKIWI
-478 YERATQVLM
+478 YERATLVLM
-487 GLTLVSYLMD
+487 GLTLISYLMD
-497 IYNVLMTSSSSE
+497 VSAVILSSPSSD

-525 ATGAFALLMGR
+525 AAGAFALMMGH
-536 YRSLFT
+536 YRSLFS
-542 EARYLR
+542 EARCLR
-548 YTPWNSIMLLAAA
+548 YVPWNPVMLLTSA

-572 ALHLAGA
+572 SLHLAGA

-586 AFTSAAIFIL
+586 VFTSAAILIL
-596 SYTFKKRF
+596 SYAFKKRF
-604 PIKQYT
+604 PIEQCT
-610 IPYLTA
+610 IPYLA
-616 MGMNVLI
+616 GLGVNVLI
-623 YVINIWGDQWVYTS
+623 YAINIWGDQWAHMS
-637 LTPALLRWLAAAF
+637 LPPVLLRWLAAAF
-650 VIANLYYVARQY
+650 IIVNLYYVARQY
-662 YTLIGLKTPFTV
+662 YTIIGLKIHFTV
-674 YLNVLALF
+674 YLNVLALL

-692 LQAGV
+692 WQAGV

-706 SLSIAGFI
+706 SLSIAGFV

-765 LLILSFLYQKLK
+765 LLVLSFLYQKLK
-777 DVLFNKVKAAVHFRT
+777 GVLFKNDEDET
-792 GSLYFIIFVFII
+792 D
-804 FIPVKPRSVSPALQ
+804 
-818 SVLCHR
+818 
-824 NS
+824 

>member
-1 MGELYGTC
+1 MGDFYGVC

-14 VLFFV
+14 LMFFV
-19 LLQKFE
+19 LIQKFDKK
-25 SRFGKVDKE
+25 FGKVEKE
-34 LGEIKK
+34 LDEIKK
-40 RMDDLLKAQEKMAS
+40 RMDAFLKAQERIAS
-54 GPVRA
+54 DHVQS
-59 KEDVTAETLDN
+59 KENV
-70 TDILPY
+70 
-76 VTEEL
+76 
-81 PDSTVTALKEEKAV
+81 
-95 EEKAVEG
+95 
-102 IQPIMAETTPQ
+102 
-113 KLNASLEKESAEATL
+113 SAEAVEDTCIPPHAANEIPVL
-128 QETSPEAP
+128 KKELLRKEEQLEAP
-136 LEIPSVSKRKQVNY
+136 QGMMAENNVTSEIPVVTPSVRKQKKVNY

-239 FPQTVAFTILIAITL
+239 FPQTVAFIILIVITL
-254 FMSILSILYD
+254 FMSILSVLYD

-274 GGFLAPFL
+274 GGFLAPFI
-282 VSTGNGNYLV
+282 VSSGDGNYMV
-292 LFTYMSILNLG
+292 LFTYISILNLG
-303 MFGLSIYMKWGEL
+303 MFGLSIYKKWGEL

-325 VVMGI
+325 LVMGL
-330 FLLTGFTTGSTHIS
+330 FLLTGYSTGTAIIS
-344 VHLFIFATL
+344 VHLFAFATL

-360 PILSILRIEAVKKN
+360 PILSILRIEAIKKN

-396 RNMGLPFKS
+396 RNMELAFKS
-405 EGLLIAIINLVLVI
+405 EGLLSLFIAIINLVLVI

-471 VKSKIGV
+471 VKSKIWI
-478 YERATQVLM
+478 YERATLVLM
-487 GLTLVSYLMD
+487 GLTLISYLMD
-497 IYNVLMTSSSSE
+497 VSAVILSSSSSD
-509 TIFLNS
+509 TVFLNS

-525 ATGAFALLMGR
+525 AAGAFALMMGH
-536 YRSLFT
+536 YRSLFS
-542 EARYLR
+542 ESRCLR
-548 YTPWNSIMLLAAA
+548 YVPWNPVMLLTSA

-572 ALHLAGA
+572 SLHLAGA

-586 AFTSAAIFIL
+586 VFTSAAILIL
-596 SYTFKKRF
+596 SYAFKKRF
-604 PIKQYT
+604 PIEQCT
-610 IPYLTA
+610 IPYLA
-616 MGMNVLI
+616 GLGINVLI
-623 YVINIWGDQWVYTS
+623 YAINIWGDQWAHMS
-637 LTPALLRWLAAAF
+637 LSPVLLRWLAAAF
-650 VIANLYYVARQY
+650 IIVNLYYVARQY
-662 YTLIGLKTPFTV
+662 YTIIGLKTHFTV
-674 YLNVLALF
+674 YLNVLALL
-682 LWLTMARSFL
+682 LWLTMVRSFL
-692 LQAGV
+692 WQAGV

-706 SLSIAGFI
+706 SLSIAGFV

-752 IGKIIVFIILGLI
+752 IGKIIVFMILGLI
-765 LLILSFLYQKLK
+765 LLVLSFLYQKLK
-777 DVLFNKVKAAVHFRT
+777 GVLFKNDEDET
-792 GSLYFIIFVFII
+792 D
-804 FIPVKPRSVSPALQ
+804 
-818 SVLCHR
+818 
-824 NS
+824 

>member
-1 MGELYGTC
+1 MGDFYGVC

-14 VLFFV
+14 LMFFV
-19 LLQKFE
+19 LIQKFDKK
-25 SRFGKVDKE
+25 FGKVEKE
-34 LGEIKK
+34 LDEIKK
-40 RMDDLLKAQEKMAS
+40 RMDAFLKAQERIAS
-54 GPVRA
+54 DHVQS
-59 KEDVTAETLDN
+59 KENV
-70 TDILPY
+70 
-76 VTEEL
+76 
-81 PDSTVTALKEEKAV
+81 
-95 EEKAVEG
+95 
-102 IQPIMAETTPQ
+102 
-113 KLNASLEKESAEATL
+113 SAEAVEDTCIPPHAANEIPVL
-128 QETSPEAP
+128 KKELLRKEEQLEAP
-136 LEIPSVSKRKQVNY
+136 QGMMAENNVTSEIPVVTPSVRKQKKVNY

-239 FPQTVAFTILIAITL
+239 FPQTVAFIILIVITL
-254 FMSILSILYD
+254 FMSILSVLYD

-274 GGFLAPFL
+274 GGFLAPFI
-282 VSTGNGNYLV
+282 VSSGDGNYMV
-292 LFTYMSILNLG
+292 LFTYISILNLG
-303 MFGLSIYMKWGEL
+303 MFGLSIYKKWGER

-325 VVMGI
+325 LVMGL
-330 FLLTGFTTGSTHIS
+330 FLLTGYSTGTAIIS
-344 VHLFIFATL
+344 VHLFAFATL

-360 PILSILRIEAVKKN
+360 PILSILRIEAIKKN

-396 RNMGLPFKS
+396 RNMELAFKS
-405 EGLLIAIINLVLVI
+405 EGLLSLFIAIINLVLVI

-471 VKSKIGV
+471 VKSKIWI
-478 YERATQVLM
+478 YERATLVLM
-487 GLTLVSYLMD
+487 GLTLISYLMD
-497 IYNVLMTSSSSE
+497 VSAVILSSSSSD
-509 TIFLNS
+509 TVFLNS

-525 ATGAFALLMGR
+525 AAGAFALMMGH
-536 YRSLFT
+536 YRSLFS
-542 EARYLR
+542 ESRCLR
-548 YTPWNSIMLLAAA
+548 YVPWNPVMLLTSA

-572 ALHLAGA
+572 SLHLAGA

-586 AFTSAAIFIL
+586 VFTSAAILIL
-596 SYTFKKRF
+596 SYAFKKRF
-604 PIKQYT
+604 PIEQCT
-610 IPYLTA
+610 IPYLA
-616 MGMNVLI
+616 GLGINVLI
-623 YVINIWGDQWVYTS
+623 YAINIWGDQWAHMS
-637 LTPALLRWLAAAF
+637 LSPVLLRWLAAAF
-650 VIANLYYVARQY
+650 IIVNLYYVARQY
-662 YTLIGLKTPFTV
+662 YTIIGLKTHFTV
-674 YLNVLALF
+674 YLNVLALL
-682 LWLTMARSFL
+682 LWLTMVRSFL
-692 LQAGV
+692 WQAGV

-706 SLSIAGFI
+706 SLSIAGFV
-714 QMALGMRL
+714 QMAFGMRL

-765 LLILSFLYQKLK
+765 LLVLSFLYQKLK
-777 DVLFNKVKAAVHFRT
+777 GVLFKNDEDET
-792 GSLYFIIFVFII
+792 D
-804 FIPVKPRSVSPALQ
+804 
-818 SVLCHR
+818 
-824 NS
+824 

>member
-303 MFGLSIYMKWGEL
+303 MFGLSIYQKWGEL

-374 RGLLLVIITNNFIY
+374 RGLLLVIIY
-388 LLLGILFL
+388 LLLGVLFL

-405 EGLLIAIINLVLVI
+405 EGLLSLLIAIINLVLVI

-623 YVINIWGDQWVYTS
+623 YAINIWGDQWVYTS

-777 DVLFNKVKAAVHFRT
+777 DVLFKNDEDET
-792 GSLYFIIFVFII
+792 D
-804 FIPVKPRSVSPALQ
+804 
-818 SVLCHR
+818 
-824 NS
+824 

>member
-1 MGELYGTC
+1 MGDFYGVC

-14 VLFFV
+14 LMFFV
-19 LLQKFE
+19 LIQKFDKK
-25 SRFGKVDKE
+25 FGKVEKE
-34 LGEIKK
+34 LDEIKK
-40 RMDDLLKAQEKMAS
+40 RMDAFLKAQERIAS
-54 GPVRA
+54 DHVQS
-59 KEDVTAETLDN
+59 KENV
-70 TDILPY
+70 
-76 VTEEL
+76 
-81 PDSTVTALKEEKAV
+81 
-95 EEKAVEG
+95 
-102 IQPIMAETTPQ
+102 
-113 KLNASLEKESAEATL
+113 SAEAVEDTCIPPHAANEIPVPKKEL
-128 QETSPEAP
+128 LRKEEQLEAP
-136 LEIPSVSKRKQVNY
+136 QGMMAENNVTSEIPVVTPSVRKQKKVNY

-171 GFFVKYAI
+171 GFFMKYAI

-239 FPQTVAFTILIAITL
+239 FPQTVAFIILIVITL
-254 FMSILSILYD
+254 FMSILSVLYD

-274 GGFLAPFL
+274 GGFLAPFI
-282 VSTGNGNYLV
+282 VSSGDGNYMV
-292 LFTYMSILNLG
+292 LFTYISILNLG
-303 MFGLSIYMKWGEL
+303 MFGLSIYKKWGEL

-325 VVMGI
+325 LVMGL
-330 FLLTGFTTGSTHIS
+330 FLLTGYSTGTAIIS
-344 VHLFIFATL
+344 VHLFAFATL

-360 PILSILRIEAVKKN
+360 PILSILRIEAIKKN

-396 RNMGLPFKS
+396 RNMELAFKS
-405 EGLLIAIINLVLVI
+405 EGLLSLFIAIINLVLVI

-471 VKSKIGV
+471 VKSKIWI
-478 YERATQVLM
+478 YERATLVLM
-487 GLTLVSYLMD
+487 GLTLISYLMD
-497 IYNVLMTSSSSE
+497 VSAVILSSPSSD

-525 ATGAFALLMGR
+525 AAGAFALMMGH
-536 YRSLFT
+536 YRSLFS
-542 EARYLR
+542 EARCLR
-548 YTPWNSIMLLAAA
+548 YVPWNPVMLLTSA

-572 ALHLAGA
+572 SLHLAGA

-586 AFTSAAIFIL
+586 VFTSAAILIL
-596 SYTFKKRF
+596 SYAFKKRF
-604 PIKQYT
+604 PIEQCT
-610 IPYLTA
+610 IPYLA
-616 MGMNVLI
+616 GLGVNVLI
-623 YVINIWGDQWVYTS
+623 YAINIWGDQWAHMS
-637 LTPALLRWLAAAF
+637 LPPVLLRWLAAAF
-650 VIANLYYVARQY
+650 IIVNLYYVARQY
-662 YTLIGLKTPFTV
+662 YTIIGLKIHFTV
-674 YLNVLALF
+674 YLNVLALL

-692 LQAGV
+692 WQAGV

-706 SLSIAGFI
+706 SLSIAGFV

-765 LLILSFLYQKLK
+765 LLVLSFLYQKLK
-777 DVLFNKVKAAVHFRT
+777 GVLFKNDEDET
-792 GSLYFIIFVFII
+792 D
-804 FIPVKPRSVSPALQ
+804 
-818 SVLCHR
+818 
-824 NS
+824 

>member
-405 EGLLIAIINLVLVI
+405 EGLLSLLIAIINLVLVI

-437 LVLTFVSITIPIQ
+437 LVFVSITIPIQ

-596 SYTFKKRF
+596 SYAFKKRF

-623 YVINIWGDQWVYTS
+623 YAINIWGDQWVYTS
-637 LTPALLRWLAAAF
+637 LTPALLRWFAAAF

-734 FGIVLLKLILKDL
+734 FGIVLLKLVLKDL

-777 DVLFNKVKAAVHFRT
+777 DVLFKNDEDET
-792 GSLYFIIFVFII
+792 D
-804 FIPVKPRSVSPALQ
+804 
-818 SVLCHR
+818 
-824 NS
+824 

>member
-1 MGELYGTC
+1 MGDFYGVC

-14 VLFFV
+14 LMFFV
-19 LLQKFE
+19 LIQKFDKK
-25 SRFGKVDKE
+25 FGKVEKE
-34 LGEIKK
+34 LDEIKK
-40 RMDDLLKAQEKMAS
+40 RMDAFLKAQERIAS
-54 GPVRA
+54 DHVQS
-59 KEDVTAETLDN
+59 KENV
-70 TDILPY
+70 
-76 VTEEL
+76 
-81 PDSTVTALKEEKAV
+81 
-95 EEKAVEG
+95 
-102 IQPIMAETTPQ
+102 
-113 KLNASLEKESAEATL
+113 SAEAVEDTCIPPHAANEIPVL
-128 QETSPEAP
+128 KKELLRKEEQLEAP
-136 LEIPSVSKRKQVNY
+136 QGMMAENNVTSEIPVVTPSVRKQKKVNY

-239 FPQTVAFTILIAITL
+239 FPQTVAFIILIVITL
-254 FMSILSILYD
+254 FMSILSVLYD

-274 GGFLAPFL
+274 GGFLAPFI
-282 VSTGNGNYLV
+282 VSSGDGNYMV
-292 LFTYMSILNLG
+292 LFTYISILNLG
-303 MFGLSIYMKWGEL
+303 MFGLSIYKKWGEL

-325 VVMGI
+325 LVMGL
-330 FLLTGFTTGSTHIS
+330 FLLTGYSTGTAIIS
-344 VHLFIFATL
+344 VHLFAFATL

-360 PILSILRIEAVKKN
+360 PILSILRIEAIKKN

-396 RNMGLPFKS
+396 RNMELAFKS
-405 EGLLIAIINLVLVI
+405 EGLLSLFIAIINLVLVI

-471 VKSKIGV
+471 VKSKIWI
-478 YERATQVLM
+478 YERATLVLM
-487 GLTLVSYLMD
+487 GLTLISYLMD
-497 IYNVLMTSSSSE
+497 VSAVILSSSSSD
-509 TIFLNS
+509 TVFLNS

-525 ATGAFALLMGR
+525 AAGAFALMMGH
-536 YRSLFT
+536 YRSLFS
-542 EARYLR
+542 ESRCLR
-548 YTPWNSIMLLAAA
+548 YVPWNPVMLLTSA

-572 ALHLAGA
+572 SLHLAGA

-586 AFTSAAIFIL
+586 VFTSAAILIL
-596 SYTFKKRF
+596 SYAFKKRF
-604 PIKQYT
+604 PIEQCT
-610 IPYLTA
+610 IPYLA
-616 MGMNVLI
+616 GLGINVLI
-623 YVINIWGDQWVYTS
+623 YAINIWGDQWAHMS
-637 LTPALLRWLAAAF
+637 LSPVLLRWLAAAF
-650 VIANLYYVARQY
+650 IIVNLYYVARQY
-662 YTLIGLKTPFTV
+662 YTIIGLKTHFTV
-674 YLNVLALF
+674 YLNVLALL
-682 LWLTMARSFL
+682 LWLTMVRSFL
-692 LQAGV
+692 WQAGV

-706 SLSIAGFI
+706 SLSIAGFV

-752 IGKIIVFIILGLI
+752 IGKIIVFIIWGLI
-765 LLILSFLYQKLK
+765 LLVLSFLYQKLK
-777 DVLFNKVKAAVHFRT
+777 GVLFKNDEDET
-792 GSLYFIIFVFII
+792 D
-804 FIPVKPRSVSPALQ
+804 
-818 SVLCHR
+818 
-824 NS
+824 

>member
-1 MGELYGTC
+1 MGDFYGVC

-14 VLFFV
+14 LMFFV
-19 LLQKFE
+19 LIQKFDKK
-25 SRFGKVDKE
+25 FGRVEKE
-34 LGEIKK
+34 LDEIKK
-40 RMDDLLKAQEKMAS
+40 RMDAFLKAQERIAS
-54 GPVRA
+54 DHVQS
-59 KEDVTAETLDN
+59 KENV
-70 TDILPY
+70 
-76 VTEEL
+76 
-81 PDSTVTALKEEKAV
+81 
-95 EEKAVEG
+95 
-102 IQPIMAETTPQ
+102 
-113 KLNASLEKESAEATL
+113 SAEAVEDTCIPPHAANEIPVPKKEL
-128 QETSPEAP
+128 LRKEEQLEAP
-136 LEIPSVSKRKQVNY
+136 QGMMAENNVTSEIPVVTPSVRKQKKVNY

-239 FPQTVAFTILIAITL
+239 FPQTVAFIILIVITL
-254 FMSILSILYD
+254 FMSILSVLYD

-274 GGFLAPFL
+274 GGFLAPFI
-282 VSTGNGNYLV
+282 VSSGDGNYMV
-292 LFTYMSILNLG
+292 LFTYISILNLG
-303 MFGLSIYMKWGEL
+303 MFGLSIYKKWGEL

-325 VVMGI
+325 LVMGL
-330 FLLTGFTTGSTHIS
+330 FLLTGYSTGTAIIS
-344 VHLFIFATL
+344 VHLFAFATL

-360 PILSILRIEAVKKN
+360 PILSILRIEAIKKN

-396 RNMGLPFKS
+396 RNMELAFKS
-405 EGLLIAIINLVLVI
+405 EGLLSLFIAIINLVLVI

-471 VKSKIGV
+471 VKSKIWI
-478 YERATQVLM
+478 YERATLVLM
-487 GLTLVSYLMD
+487 GLTLISYLMD
-497 IYNVLMTSSSSE
+497 VSAVILSSPSSD

-525 ATGAFALLMGR
+525 AAGAFALMMGH
-536 YRSLFT
+536 YRSLFS
-542 EARYLR
+542 EARCLR
-548 YTPWNSIMLLAAA
+548 YVPWNPVMLLTSA

-572 ALHLAGA
+572 SLHLAGA

-586 AFTSAAIFIL
+586 VFTSAAILIL
-596 SYTFKKRF
+596 SYAFKKRF
-604 PIKQYT
+604 PIEQCT
-610 IPYLTA
+610 IPYLA
-616 MGMNVLI
+616 GLGVNVLI
-623 YVINIWGDQWVYTS
+623 YAINIWGDQWAHMS
-637 LTPALLRWLAAAF
+637 LPPVLLRWLAAAF
-650 VIANLYYVARQY
+650 IIVNLYYVARQY
-662 YTLIGLKTPFTV
+662 YTIIGLKIHFTV
-674 YLNVLALF
+674 YLNVLALL

-692 LQAGV
+692 WQAGV

-706 SLSIAGFI
+706 SLSIAGFV

-765 LLILSFLYQKLK
+765 LLVLSFLYQKLK
-777 DVLFNKVKAAVHFRT
+777 GVLFKNDEDET
-792 GSLYFIIFVFII
+792 D
-804 FIPVKPRSVSPALQ
+804 
-818 SVLCHR
+818 
-824 NS
+824 

>member
-102 IQPIMAETTPQ
+102 IQPIMAEITPQ
-113 KLNASLEKESAEATL
+113 KLNASLEKESAEVTL
-128 QETSPEAP
+128 QETFPEAP

-239 FPQTVAFTILIAITL
+239 FPQTVAFIILIAITL

-303 MFGLSIYMKWGEL
+303 MFGLSIYKKWGEL

-405 EGLLIAIINLVLVI
+405 EGLLSLLIAIINLVLVI

-536 YRSLFT
+536 YRSLFA

-596 SYTFKKRF
+596 SYAFKKRF
-604 PIKQYT
+604 SIKQYT

-623 YVINIWGDQWVYTS
+623 YAINIWGDQWVYTS
-637 LTPALLRWLAAAF
+637 LTPALLRWFAAAF

-734 FGIVLLKLILKDL
+734 FGIVLLKLVLKDL

-777 DVLFNKVKAAVHFRT
+777 DVLFKNDEDET
-792 GSLYFIIFVFII
+792 D
-804 FIPVKPRSVSPALQ
+804 
-818 SVLCHR
+818 
-824 NS
+824 

>member
-1 MGELYGTC
+1 MGDFYGVC

-14 VLFFV
+14 LMFFV
-19 LLQKFE
+19 LIQKFDKK
-25 SRFGKVDKE
+25 FGKVEKE
-34 LGEIKK
+34 LDEVKK
-40 RMDDLLKAQEKMAS
+40 RMDAFLKAQERIAS
-54 GPVRA
+54 DHVQS
-59 KEDVTAETLDN
+59 KENV
-70 TDILPY
+70 
-76 VTEEL
+76 
-81 PDSTVTALKEEKAV
+81 
-95 EEKAVEG
+95 
-102 IQPIMAETTPQ
+102 
-113 KLNASLEKESAEATL
+113 SAEAVEDTCIPPHAANEIPVL
-128 QETSPEAP
+128 KKELLRKEEQLEAP
-136 LEIPSVSKRKQVNY
+136 QGMMAENNVTSEIPVVTPSVRKQKKVNY

-239 FPQTVAFTILIAITL
+239 FPQTVAFIILIVITL
-254 FMSILSILYD
+254 FMSILSVLYD

-274 GGFLAPFL
+274 GGFLAPFI
-282 VSTGNGNYLV
+282 VSSGDGNYMV
-292 LFTYMSILNLG
+292 LFTYISILNLG
-303 MFGLSIYMKWGEL
+303 MFGLSIYKKWGEL

-325 VVMGI
+325 LVMGL
-330 FLLTGFTTGSTHIS
+330 FLLTGYSTGTAIIS
-344 VHLFIFATL
+344 VHLFAFATL

-360 PILSILRIEAVKKN
+360 PILSILRIEAIKKN

-396 RNMGLPFKS
+396 RNMELAFKS
-405 EGLLIAIINLVLVI
+405 EGLLSLFIAIINLVLVI

-471 VKSKIGV
+471 VKSKIWI
-478 YERATQVLM
+478 YERATLVLM
-487 GLTLVSYLMD
+487 GLTLISYLMD
-497 IYNVLMTSSSSE
+497 VSAVILSSSSSD
-509 TIFLNS
+509 TVFLNS

-525 ATGAFALLMGR
+525 AAGAFALMMGH
-536 YRSLFT
+536 YRSLFS
-542 EARYLR
+542 ESRCLR
-548 YTPWNSIMLLAAA
+548 YVPWNPVMLLTSA

-572 ALHLAGA
+572 SLHLAGA

-586 AFTSAAIFIL
+586 VFTSAAILIL
-596 SYTFKKRF
+596 SYAFKKRF
-604 PIKQYT
+604 PIEQCT
-610 IPYLTA
+610 IPYLA
-616 MGMNVLI
+616 GLGINVLI
-623 YVINIWGDQWVYTS
+623 YAINIWGDQWAHMS
-637 LTPALLRWLAAAF
+637 LSPVLLRWLAAAF
-650 VIANLYYVARQY
+650 IIVNLYYVARQY
-662 YTLIGLKTPFTV
+662 YTIIGLKTHFTV
-674 YLNVLALF
+674 YLNVLALL
-682 LWLTMARSFL
+682 LWLTMVRSFL
-692 LQAGV
+692 WQAGV

-706 SLSIAGFI
+706 SLSIAGFV

-765 LLILSFLYQKLK
+765 LLVLSFLYQKLK
-777 DVLFNKVKAAVHFRT
+777 GVLFKNDEDET
-792 GSLYFIIFVFII
+792 D
-804 FIPVKPRSVSPALQ
+804 
-818 SVLCHR
+818 
-824 NS
+824 

>member
-59 KEDVTAETLDN
+59 KEDVTAETLGN

-360 PILSILRIEAVKKN
+360 PILRIEAVKKN

-405 EGLLIAIINLVLVI
+405 EGLLSLLIAIINLVLVI

-596 SYTFKKRF
+596 SYAFKKRF

-637 LTPALLRWLAAAF
+637 LTPALLRWFAAAF

-734 FGIVLLKLILKDL
+734 FGIVLLKLVLKDL

-777 DVLFNKVKAAVHFRT
+777 DVLFKNDEDET
-792 GSLYFIIFVFII
+792 D
-804 FIPVKPRSVSPALQ
+804 
-818 SVLCHR
+818 
-824 NS
+824 

>member
-1 MGELYGTC
+1 MEDTC
-9 ALLAA
+9 IPPHAA
-14 VLFFV
+14 NEIPVP
-19 LLQKFE
+19 K
-25 SRFGKVDKE
+25 KE
-34 LGEIKK
+34 LL
-40 RMDDLLKAQEKMAS
+40 R
-54 GPVRA
+54 
-59 KEDVTAETLDN
+59 
-70 TDILPY
+70 
-76 VTEEL
+76 
-81 PDSTVTALKEEKAV
+81 KEEQLEAPQ
-95 EEKAVEG
+95 G
-102 IQPIMAETTPQ
+102 MMAE
-113 KLNASLEKESAEATL
+113 NNV
-128 QETSPEAP
+128 TS
-136 LEIPSVSKRKQVNY
+136 EIPVVTPSVRKQKKVNY

-239 FPQTVAFTILIAITL
+239 FPQTVAFIILIVITL
-254 FMSILSILYD
+254 FMSILSVLYD

-274 GGFLAPFL
+274 GGFLAPFI
-282 VSTGNGNYLV
+282 VSSGDGNYMV
-292 LFTYMSILNLG
+292 LFTYISILNLG
-303 MFGLSIYMKWGEL
+303 MFGLSIYKKWGEL

-325 VVMGI
+325 LVMGL
-330 FLLTGFTTGSTHIS
+330 FLLTGYSTGTAIIS
-344 VHLFIFATL
+344 VHLFAFATL

-360 PILSILRIEAVKKN
+360 PILSILRIEAIKKN

-396 RNMGLPFKS
+396 RNMELAFKS
-405 EGLLIAIINLVLVI
+405 EGLLSLFIAIINLVLVI

-471 VKSKIGV
+471 VKSKIWI
-478 YERATQVLM
+478 YERATLVLM
-487 GLTLVSYLMD
+487 GLTLISYLMD
-497 IYNVLMTSSSSE
+497 VSAVILSSPSSD

-525 ATGAFALLMGR
+525 AAGAFALMMGH
-536 YRSLFT
+536 YRSLFS
-542 EARYLR
+542 EARCLR
-548 YTPWNSIMLLAAA
+548 YVPWNPVMLLTSA

-572 ALHLAGA
+572 SLHLAGA

-586 AFTSAAIFIL
+586 VFTSAAILIL
-596 SYTFKKRF
+596 SYAFKKRF
-604 PIKQYT
+604 PIEQCT
-610 IPYLTA
+610 IPYLA
-616 MGMNVLI
+616 GLGVNVLI
-623 YVINIWGDQWVYTS
+623 YAINIWGDQWAHMS
-637 LTPALLRWLAAAF
+637 LPPVLLRWLAAAF
-650 VIANLYYVARQY
+650 IIVNLYYVARQY
-662 YTLIGLKTPFTV
+662 YTIIGLKIHFTV
-674 YLNVLALF
+674 YLNVLALL

-692 LQAGV
+692 WQAGV

-706 SLSIAGFI
+706 SLSIAGFV

-765 LLILSFLYQKLK
+765 LLVLSFLYQKLK
-777 DVLFNKVKAAVHFRT
+777 GVLFKNDEDET
-792 GSLYFIIFVFII
+792 D
-804 FIPVKPRSVSPALQ
+804 
-818 SVLCHR
+818 
-824 NS
+824 

>member
-1 MGELYGTC
+1 MGDFYGVC

-14 VLFFV
+14 LMFFV
-19 LLQKFE
+19 LIQKFDKK
-25 SRFGKVDKE
+25 FGKVEKE
-34 LGEIKK
+34 LDEIKK
-40 RMDDLLKAQEKMAS
+40 RMDAFLKAQERIAS
-54 GPVRA
+54 DHVQS
-59 KEDVTAETLDN
+59 KENV
-70 TDILPY
+70 
-76 VTEEL
+76 
-81 PDSTVTALKEEKAV
+81 
-95 EEKAVEG
+95 
-102 IQPIMAETTPQ
+102 
-113 KLNASLEKESAEATL
+113 SAEAVEDTCIPPHAANEIPVL
-128 QETSPEAP
+128 KKELLRKEEQLEAP
-136 LEIPSVSKRKQVNY
+136 QGMMAENNVTSEIPVVTPSVRKQKKVNY

-239 FPQTVAFTILIAITL
+239 FPQTVAFIILIVITL
-254 FMSILSILYD
+254 FMSILSVLYD

-274 GGFLAPFL
+274 GGFLAPFI
-282 VSTGNGNYLV
+282 VSSGDGNYMV
-292 LFTYMSILNLG
+292 LFTYISILNLG
-303 MFGLSIYMKWGEL
+303 MFGLSIYKKWGEL

-325 VVMGI
+325 LVMGL
-330 FLLTGFTTGSTHIS
+330 FLLTGYSTGTAIIS
-344 VHLFIFATL
+344 VHLFAFATL

-360 PILSILRIEAVKKN
+360 PILSILRIEAIKKN

-396 RNMGLPFKS
+396 RNMELAFKS
-405 EGLLIAIINLVLVI
+405 EGLLSLFIAIINLVLVI

-471 VKSKIGV
+471 VKSKIWI
-478 YERATQVLM
+478 YERATLVLM
-487 GLTLVSYLMD
+487 GLTLISYLMD
-497 IYNVLMTSSSSE
+497 VSAVILSSSSSD
-509 TIFLNS
+509 TVFLNS

-525 ATGAFALLMGR
+525 AAGAFALMMGH
-536 YRSLFT
+536 YRSLFS
-542 EARYLR
+542 ESRCLR
-548 YTPWNSIMLLAAA
+548 YVPWNPVMLLTSA

-572 ALHLAGA
+572 SLHLAGA

-586 AFTSAAIFIL
+586 VFTSAAILIL
-596 SYTFKKRF
+596 SYAFKKRF
-604 PIKQYT
+604 PIEQCT
-610 IPYLTA
+610 IPYLA
-616 MGMNVLI
+616 GLGINVLI
-623 YVINIWGDQWVYTS
+623 YAINIWGDQWAHMS
-637 LTPALLRWLAAAF
+637 LSPVLLRWLAAAF
-650 VIANLYYVARQY
+650 IIVNLYYVARQY
-662 YTLIGLKTPFTV
+662 YTIIGLKTHSTV
-674 YLNVLALF
+674 YLNVLALL
-682 LWLTMARSFL
+682 LWLTMVRSFL
-692 LQAGV
+692 WQAGV

-706 SLSIAGFI
+706 SLSIAGFV

-752 IGKIIVFIILGLI
+752 IGKIIV
-765 LLILSFLYQKLK
+765 LSFW
-777 DVLFNKVKAAVHFRT
+777 A
-792 GSLYFIIFVFII
+792 
-804 FIPVKPRSVSPALQ
+804 
-818 SVLCHR
+818 
-824 NS
+824 

>member
-136 LEIPSVSKRKQVNY
+136 FEILSASKRKQVNY

-344 VHLFIFATL
+344 V
-353 FYFIFLL
+353 LL

-405 EGLLIAIINLVLVI
+405 EGLLSLLIAIINLVLVI

-596 SYTFKKRF
+596 SYAFKKRF

-623 YVINIWGDQWVYTS
+623 YAINIWGDQWVYTS
-637 LTPALLRWLAAAF
+637 LTPALLRWFAAAF

-734 FGIVLLKLILKDL
+734 FGIVLLKLVLKDL

-777 DVLFNKVKAAVHFRT
+777 DVLFKNDEDET
-792 GSLYFIIFVFII
+792 D
-804 FIPVKPRSVSPALQ
+804 
-818 SVLCHR
+818 
-824 NS
+824 

>member
-1 MGELYGTC
+1 MGDFYGVC

-14 VLFFV
+14 LMFFV
-19 LLQKFE
+19 LIQKFE
-25 SRFGKVDKE
+25 KKFGKVEKE
-34 LGEIKK
+34 LDEIKK
-40 RMDDLLKAQEKMAS
+40 RMDAFLKAQERIAS
-54 GPVRA
+54 DHVQS
-59 KEDVTAETLDN
+59 KENV
-70 TDILPY
+70 
-76 VTEEL
+76 
-81 PDSTVTALKEEKAV
+81 
-95 EEKAVEG
+95 
-102 IQPIMAETTPQ
+102 
-113 KLNASLEKESAEATL
+113 SAEAVEDTCIPPHAANEIPVPKKEL
-128 QETSPEAP
+128 LRKEEQLEAP
-136 LEIPSVSKRKQVNY
+136 QGMMAENNVTSEIPVVTPSVRKQKKVNY

-239 FPQTVAFTILIAITL
+239 FPQTVAFIILIVITL
-254 FMSILSILYD
+254 FMSILSVLYD

-274 GGFLAPFL
+274 GGFLAPFI
-282 VSTGNGNYLV
+282 VSSGDGNYMV
-292 LFTYMSILNLG
+292 LFTYISILNLG
-303 MFGLSIYMKWGEL
+303 MFGLSIYKKWGEL

-325 VVMGI
+325 LVMGL
-330 FLLTGFTTGSTHIS
+330 FLLTGYSTGTAIIS
-344 VHLFIFATL
+344 VHLFAFATL

-360 PILSILRIEAVKKN
+360 PILSILRIEAIKKN

-396 RNMGLPFKS
+396 RNMELAFKS
-405 EGLLIAIINLVLVI
+405 EGLLSLFIAIINLVLVI

-471 VKSKIGV
+471 VKSKIWI
-478 YERATQVLM
+478 YERATLVLM
-487 GLTLVSYLMD
+487 GLTLISYLMD
-497 IYNVLMTSSSSE
+497 VSAVILSSPSSD

-525 ATGAFALLMGR
+525 AAGAFALMMGH
-536 YRSLFT
+536 YRSLFS
-542 EARYLR
+542 EARCLR
-548 YTPWNSIMLLAAA
+548 YVPWNPVMLLTSA

-572 ALHLAGA
+572 SLHLAGA

-586 AFTSAAIFIL
+586 VFTSAAILIL
-596 SYTFKKRF
+596 SYAFKKRF
-604 PIKQYT
+604 PIEQCT
-610 IPYLTA
+610 IPYLA
-616 MGMNVLI
+616 GLGVNVLI
-623 YVINIWGDQWVYTS
+623 YAINIWGDQWAHMS
-637 LTPALLRWLAAAF
+637 LPPVLLRWLAAAF
-650 VIANLYYVARQY
+650 IIVNLYYVARQY
-662 YTLIGLKTPFTV
+662 YTIIGLKIHFTV
-674 YLNVLALF
+674 YLNVLALL

-692 LQAGV
+692 WQAGV

-706 SLSIAGFI
+706 SLSIAGFV

-765 LLILSFLYQKLK
+765 LLVLSFLYQKLK
-777 DVLFNKVKAAVHFRT
+777 GVLFKNDEDET
-792 GSLYFIIFVFII
+792 D
-804 FIPVKPRSVSPALQ
+804 
-818 SVLCHR
+818 
-824 NS
+824 

>member
-1 MGELYGTC
+1 MGDFYGVC

-14 VLFFV
+14 LMFFV
-19 LLQKFE
+19 LIQKFDKK
-25 SRFGKVDKE
+25 FGKVEKE
-34 LGEIKK
+34 LDEIKK
-40 RMDDLLKAQEKMAS
+40 RMDAFLKAQERIAS
-54 GPVRA
+54 DHVQS
-59 KEDVTAETLDN
+59 KENV
-70 TDILPY
+70 
-76 VTEEL
+76 
-81 PDSTVTALKEEKAV
+81 
-95 EEKAVEG
+95 
-102 IQPIMAETTPQ
+102 
-113 KLNASLEKESAEATL
+113 SAEAVEDTCIPPHAANEIPVL
-128 QETSPEAP
+128 KKELLRKEEQLEAP
-136 LEIPSVSKRKQVNY
+136 QGMMAENNVTSEIPVVTPSVRKQKKVNY

-239 FPQTVAFTILIAITL
+239 FPQTVAFIILIVITL
-254 FMSILSILYD
+254 FMSILSVLYD

-274 GGFLAPFL
+274 GGFLAPFI
-282 VSTGNGNYLV
+282 VSSGDGNYMV
-292 LFTYMSILNLG
+292 LFTYISILNLG
-303 MFGLSIYMKWGEL
+303 MFGLSIYKKWGEL

-325 VVMGI
+325 LVMGL
-330 FLLTGFTTGSTHIS
+330 FLLTGYSTGTAIIS
-344 VHLFIFATL
+344 VHLFAFATL

-360 PILSILRIEAVKKN
+360 PILSILRIEAIKKN

-396 RNMGLPFKS
+396 RNMELAFKS
-405 EGLLIAIINLVLVI
+405 EGLLSLFIAIINLVLVI

-471 VKSKIGV
+471 VKSKIWI
-478 YERATQVLM
+478 YERATLVLM
-487 GLTLVSYLMD
+487 GLTLISYLMD
-497 IYNVLMTSSSSE
+497 VSAVILSSSSSD
-509 TIFLNS
+509 TVFLNS

-525 ATGAFALLMGR
+525 AAGAFALMMGH
-536 YRSLFT
+536 YRSLFS
-542 EARYLR
+542 ESRCLR
-548 YTPWNSIMLLAAA
+548 YVPWNPVMLLTSA

-572 ALHLAGA
+572 SLHLAGA

-586 AFTSAAIFIL
+586 VFTSAAILIL
-596 SYTFKKRF
+596 SYAFKKRF
-604 PIKQYT
+604 PIEQCT
-610 IPYLTA
+610 IPYLA
-616 MGMNVLI
+616 GLGINVLI
-623 YVINIWGDQWVYTS
+623 YAINIWGDQWAHMS
-637 LTPALLRWLAAAF
+637 LSPVLLRWLAAAF
-650 VIANLYYVARQY
+650 IIVNLYYVARQY
-662 YTLIGLKTPFTV
+662 YTIIGLKTHSTV
-674 YLNVLALF
+674 YLNVLALL
-682 LWLTMARSFL
+682 LWLTMVRSFL
-692 LQAGV
+692 WQAGV

-706 SLSIAGFI
+706 SLSIAGFV

-765 LLILSFLYQKLK
+765 LLVLSFLYQKLK
-777 DVLFNKVKAAVHFRT
+777 GVLFKNDEDET
-792 GSLYFIIFVFII
+792 D
-804 FIPVKPRSVSPALQ
+804 
-818 SVLCHR
+818 
-824 NS
+824 

>member
-1 MGELYGTC
+1 MGDFYGVC

-14 VLFFV
+14 LMFFV
-19 LLQKFE
+19 LIQKFDKK
-25 SRFGKVDKE
+25 FGKVEKE
-34 LGEIKK
+34 LDEIKK
-40 RMDDLLKAQEKMAS
+40 RMDAFLKAQERIAS
-54 GPVRA
+54 DHVQS
-59 KEDVTAETLDN
+59 KENV
-70 TDILPY
+70 
-76 VTEEL
+76 
-81 PDSTVTALKEEKAV
+81 
-95 EEKAVEG
+95 
-102 IQPIMAETTPQ
+102 
-113 KLNASLEKESAEATL
+113 SAEAVEDTCIPPHAANEIPVPKKEL
-128 QETSPEAP
+128 LRKEEQLEAP
-136 LEIPSVSKRKQVNY
+136 QGMMAENNVTSEIPVVTPSVRKQKKVNY

-239 FPQTVAFTILIAITL
+239 FPQTVAFIILIVITL
-254 FMSILSILYD
+254 FMSILSVLYD

-274 GGFLAPFL
+274 GGFLAPFI
-282 VSTGNGNYLV
+282 VSSGDGNYMV
-292 LFTYMSILNLG
+292 LFTYISILNLG
-303 MFGLSIYMKWGEL
+303 MFGLSIYKKWGEL

-325 VVMGI
+325 LVMGL
-330 FLLTGFTTGSTHIS
+330 FLLTGYSTGTAIIS
-344 VHLFIFATL
+344 VHLFAFATL

-360 PILSILRIEAVKKN
+360 PILSILRIEAIKKN

-396 RNMGLPFKS
+396 RNMELAFKS
-405 EGLLIAIINLVLVI
+405 EGLLSLFIAIINLVLVI

-471 VKSKIGV
+471 VKSKIWI
-478 YERATQVLM
+478 YERATLVLM
-487 GLTLVSYLMD
+487 GLTLISYLMD
-497 IYNVLMTSSSSE
+497 VSAVILSSPSSD

-525 ATGAFALLMGR
+525 AAGAFALMMGH
-536 YRSLFT
+536 YRSLFS
-542 EARYLR
+542 EARCLR
-548 YTPWNSIMLLAAA
+548 YVPWNPVMLLTSA

-572 ALHLAGA
+572 SLHLAGA

-586 AFTSAAIFIL
+586 VFTSAAILIL
-596 SYTFKKRF
+596 SYAFKKRF
-604 PIKQYT
+604 PIEQCT
-610 IPYLTA
+610 IPYLA
-616 MGMNVLI
+616 GLGVNVLI
-623 YVINIWGDQWVYTS
+623 YSINIWGDQWAHMS
-637 LTPALLRWLAAAF
+637 LPPVLLRWLAAAF
-650 VIANLYYVARQY
+650 IIVNLYYVARQY
-662 YTLIGLKTPFTV
+662 YTIIGLKIHFTV
-674 YLNVLALF
+674 YLNVLALL

-692 LQAGV
+692 WQAGV

-706 SLSIAGFI
+706 SLSIAGFV

-765 LLILSFLYQKLK
+765 LLVLSFLYQKLK
-777 DVLFNKVKAAVHFRT
+777 GVLFKNDEDET
-792 GSLYFIIFVFII
+792 D
-804 FIPVKPRSVSPALQ
+804 
-818 SVLCHR
+818 
-824 NS
+824 

>member
-239 FPQTVAFTILIAITL
+239 FPQTVAFIILIATTL

-405 EGLLIAIINLVLVI
+405 EGLLSLLIAIINLVLVI

-450 LDGNYITLFWAAEM
+450 LDGNYITLF
-464 VLLLWLY
+464 WLY

-637 LTPALLRWLAAAF
+637 LTPALLRWFAAAF

-777 DVLFNKVKAAVHFRT
+777 DVLFKNDEDET
-792 GSLYFIIFVFII
+792 D
-804 FIPVKPRSVSPALQ
+804 
-818 SVLCHR
+818 
-824 NS
+824 